1 MRKRKRPIVPEA
13 LSITPFPS
21 VQLFGFDPT
30 LYTVIE
36 GVNAFVR
43 LRIFR
48 TGQIGLPGNVTFATV
63 PGSAEGNSRHHVQL
77 HEY

>member
-1 MRKRKRPIVPEA
+1 M
-13 LSITPFPS
+13 
-21 VQLFGFDPT
+21 
-30 LYTVIE
+30 
-36 GVNAFVR
+36 NAFIR

-48 TGQIGLPGNVTFATV
+48 TGEIGLPGNVTFATV